1 MYVIV
6 FGSCVLKHGLDPD
19 HWLDHLLSA
28 PGLAWQETLKKTKVK
43 LDLLTD
49 VDMLNKK
56 FKTSIKSRIS
66 IETNAIKF
74 NQEAWLKPF
83 I

>member
-1 MYVIV
+1 MARS
-6 FGSCVLKHGLDPD
+6 FKKD
-19 HWLDHLLSA
+19 LL
-28 PGLAWQETLKKTKVK
+28 TDVNKVK

-66 IETNAIKF
+66 IEKNAIKF
-74 NQEAWLKPF
+74 NQEA
-83 I
+83 

>member
-1 MYVIV
+1 MARS
-6 FGSCVLKHGLDPD
+6 FKKD
-19 HWLDHLLSA
+19 LL
-28 PGLAWQETLKKTKVK
+28 TDVNKVK

-66 IETNAIKF
+66 IEKNAIKF